1 MVSLGR
7 FCSWVRVVWGR
18 PQVLWEWVR
27 LVAGQALA
35 DECWTAVQEQLLAT
49 QPWQDMG
56 RVTPPSRLVQ
66 AHSGEALGSGE
77 DSATLVRVKFTPPG
91 RDCGADKRLRLADRF
106 GLARLAP
113 RS

>member
-1 MVSLGR
+1 LVSLGR

-56 RVTPPSRLVQ
+56 RATPPSRLVQ
-66 AHSGEALGSGE
+66 AHSGEALASGE
-77 DSATLVRVKFTPPG
+77 DSATPVSVKFTPPG
-91 RDCGADKRLRLADRF
+91 RDCGADKRLRLTDRF